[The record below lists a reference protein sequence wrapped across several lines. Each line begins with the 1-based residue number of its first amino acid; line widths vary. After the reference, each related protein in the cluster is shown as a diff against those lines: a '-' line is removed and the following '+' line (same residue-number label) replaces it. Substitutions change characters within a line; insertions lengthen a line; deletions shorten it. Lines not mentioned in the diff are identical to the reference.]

1 MLETL
6 TTPCVIV
13 DLDIVEANI
22 ARMAG
27 KLATAGIAHRPHIKT
42 HKSVELG
49 RKQLAA
55 GAIGITVAKLGEA
68 KVFADAGYDNILL
81 AYPVVGAD
89 KLARYEALHR
99 HVNIMTTIDSMHVA
113 EGLANVGLRCGK
125 PVQVLVEIDVGMHRC
140 GVQPEDA
147 VTFAKAV
154 QRLQGIE
161 IVGVMEYNA
170 VARNFSDDDGLRG
183 ALRKE
188 LATVRRVVDALRAA
202 GVEVRVVS
210 VGSTVAGTFA
220 EDLAGVTEVRAGS
233 YIYQDVTALA
243 VGIADVADCAIRVLT
258 TVVSTPCAGRASV
271 DAGSKTL
278 TSDRAAGRDGY
289 GLVVGYPQVQVAG
302 LSEEHGQLQYDA
314 AVTPLK
320 VGDRL
325 EIIPNHGCVLS
336 NLADV
341 VYGVRGG
348 EVVGPIRVDARGK
361 NQ

>member
-1 MLETL
+1 MFETL

-13 DLDIVEANI
+13 DLDRVEANI
-22 ARMAG
+22 KRMAA

-42 HKSVELG
+42 HKSVEIG
-49 RKQLAA
+49 RKQLEA

-68 KVFADAGYDNILL
+68 EVFAAAGYDNMLL
-81 AYPVVGAD
+81 AYPVVGQD
-89 KLARYEALHR
+89 KLDRYEALHTR
-99 HVNIMTTIDSMHVA
+99 LNMLTTIDSLHVA
-113 EGLANVGLRCGK
+113 EGLASIGVRCGK
-125 PVQVLVEIDVGMHRC
+125 PVQVLIEIDVGMHRC
-140 GVQPEDA
+140 GVQPEQA
-147 VTFAKAV
+147 VAFAQQVKD
-154 QRLQGIE
+154 LKGIE

-170 VARNFSDDDGLRG
+170 VARNFGDDDGLRG
-183 ALRKE
+183 SLRKE
-188 LATVRRVVDALRAA
+188 IDTVLNVVEALRGA
-202 GVEVRVVS
+202 GFTIWIVS

-233 YIYQDVTALA
+233 YIYQDATSLA
-243 VGIADVADCAIRVLT
+243 IGIAGEDDCAIRVLT

-278 TSDRAAGRDGY
+278 TSDRAQGRDGY
-289 GLVVGYPQVQVAG
+289 GLVVGHPNVVVAG
-302 LSEEHGQLQYDA
+302 LSEEHGQLQYDTTE
-314 AVTPLK
+314 TPLV

-336 NLADV
+336 NLTDV

-348 EVVGPIRVDARGK
+348 EVVGPIRIDARGK